1 MRNGNLVKS
10 WVSEFCTKKK
20 ILLTKKLVYRQNLSF
35 LENAEAWKKNDPSE
49 KISTYFT
56 FVGLA
61 FGMIGNYALS
71 GFVFKRS

>member
-1 MRNGNLVKS
+1 METLWKVELVSFAQKNLANQEVGVSSKTEFFGKCKS
-10 WVSEFCTKKK
+10 M
-20 ILLTKKLVYRQNLSF
+20 
-35 LENAEAWKKNDPSE
+35 KKNDPSE
-49 KISTYFT
+49 KSSTYFT

>member
-1 MRNGNLVKS
+1 MKKM
-10 WVSEFCTKKK
+10 KKK
-20 ILLTKKLVYRQNLSF
+20 Y
-35 LENAEAWKKNDPSE
+35 PSE
-49 KISTYFT
+49 KSSTYFT

>member
-1 MRNGNLVKS
+1 M
-10 WVSEFCTKKK
+10 
-20 ILLTKKLVYRQNLSF
+20 LTKKSKTEF
-35 LENAEAWKKNDPSE
+35 FGKCKSMKKNDPSE
-49 KISTYFT
+49 KTSTYFT